1 MDKPFEIFQR
11 KRTGQT
17 AQPNHPHPWQHGG
30 LDTPVDT
37 AHHVSATLIKL
48 LLLKKLKIKIEKL
61 KGMGQAHGLHV
72 QRKIRLLTLNKT
84 KVH

>member
-37 AHHVSATLIKL
+37 AHHVSATLIK
-48 LLLKKLKIKIEKL
+48 
-61 KGMGQAHGLHV
+61 
-72 QRKIRLLTLNKT
+72 
-84 KVH
+84 

>member
-37 AHHVSATLIKL
+37 AHHLSATKQN
-48 LLLKKLKIKIEKL
+48 
-61 KGMGQAHGLHV
+61 GMRQAHGLHV
-72 QRKIRLLTLNKT
+72 HRKIRLLTLNKT